1 MKTQSTLLNFYKTLN
16 FPAMIS
22 CFKRSVIILIILVSF
37 LPSKSLKSQ
46 VLTADSLA
54 LVEFYWAANGPN
66 WTHNDNWL
74 ITKVELWYGVGLS
87 NEYGDLTLPSRVF
100 FLGLPNNNLNG
111 TIHPLICLL
120 SKAGF
125 NLENNNLT
133 GTIPPCIGNCDL
145 SDLLLGNNQLTNPI
159 PLSLGN
165 DSINRLGF
173 LDLSFNNFY
182 GPFPDTIIRNN
193 HIIYIQIQ
201 RNHFNSI
208 GNKGNQG
215 INVQLQENN
224 LTFKDLIPY
233 KNNLIP
239 LIYMMPQ
246 DSVLESIDTTILIG
260 STFSMDAWV
269 DTCSG
274 NRYTWYKNGNWNNW
288 NSPQSIYTI
297 NNAQMNNSGTYT
309 CQINNPTQCSGVY
322 LWRRTIHLTVSN
334 TTGMSSEYL
343 SQINCRI
350 NYRLREQTLDIA
362 FNFPSEEKV
371 SVKLYDETGRTALRL
386 FEGTTSQQEFHHYLG
401 WMKKGLYIVKVE
413 SKNGVFTKKVVV
425 H

>member
-1 MKTQSTLLNFYKTLN
+1 MKTQSTLLYFFMKFEFSPL
-16 FPAMIS
+16 IS
-22 CFKRSVIILIILVSF
+22 CIKKSVLIIIILVSF
-37 LPSKSLKSQ
+37 LPCKSVKSQ

-54 LVEFYWAANGPN
+54 LVEFYWAANGPSWN
-66 WTHNDNWL
+66 HDDNWL
-74 ITKVELWYGVGLS
+74 ITKVDNWYGVTLSTDMGDPTIPARVIGL
-87 NEYGDLTLPSRVF
+87 NLT
-100 FLGLPNNNLNG
+100 NNNLNG
-111 TIHPLICLL
+111 TIHPLLCLL
-120 SKAGF
+120 GKVSI
-125 NLENNNLT
+125 NLSYNYLT
-133 GTIPPCIGNCDL
+133 GSIPPCIGNCEINNL
-145 SDLLLGNNQLTNPI
+145 VLGYNQLTNPI

-165 DSINRLGF
+165 DSVNKLGG
-173 LDLSFNNFY
+173 LDLSNNNFY
-182 GPFPDTIIRNN
+182 GPFPDTIINNVHIN
-193 HIIYIQIQ
+193 HIRID
-201 RNHFNSI
+201 RNHFTSI
-208 GNKGNQG
+208 GNLGNWG
-215 INVQLQENN
+215 LNIQLQENN

-233 KNNLIP
+233 KNNLLP
-239 LIYMMPQ
+239 LIFMIPQ

-260 STFSMDAWV
+260 STFNMDAWV

-274 NRYTWYKNGNWNNW
+274 NRYTWYKNGNWINW